1 MTEHNLIVWTLV
13 PHRLLYLRG
22 VFFSQFLVRCVRWGG
37 VCYTE
42 GMGGGV
48 GGVLGRQMDWT
59 GHHAEHQSRCSTC
72 TITLFTNEGM

>member
-42 GMGGGV
+42 GMGGEG
-48 GGVLGRQMDWT
+48 GGFWEDRWTGQATMQNTSLGVLHVQ
-59 GHHAEHQSRCSTC
+59 
-72 TITLFTNEGM
+72 

>member
-42 GMGGGV
+42 ATMQNTSL
-48 GGVLGRQMDWT
+48 GVLHVQ
-59 GHHAEHQSRCSTC
+59 
-72 TITLFTNEGM
+72 